1 MSNRVD
7 DGAPR
12 ANASQNGQDEAGSAS
27 APRRKSRF
35 RSLGQGRKPLY
46 AAVDLGTNNCR
57 LLIVQ
62 SAHGGFRV
70 RDSFSRIVR
79 LGEGLDATGSL
90 SEAAI
95 VRTIGALRICA
106 SKIRRA
112 GVTRIR
118 CIATEACREA
128 DNGADFIAR
137 VRRETGL
144 SLEIIDGDEEAELAA
159 MGCASLFDEQAR
171 HIFVFDIG
179 GGSTEIIRLAR
190 EAGGRFVPA
199 DRASL
204 PLGVV
209 RLAERHA
216 GQGEN
221 GHGYEQMMD
230 DAQGHL
236 AEFMARQHAVEDIGD
251 VQLIGTSGTITTL
264 AAVHLGLQRYDRK
277 KVDGITI
284 EAGQT
289 HEIIARLRAKTR
301 DQLAA
306 NPCIGHER
314 ADLVLAGCAVVDVIH
329 RQWPVERFHVA
340 DRGLR
345 EGVLLKMI
353 RRDARKRRR
362 RRRRD
367 NMRDNM
373 REKGRGNAPVAMPNG

>member
-7 DGAPR
+7 DGAPC
-12 ANASQNGQDEAGSAS
+12 AATSQNDRSETGRDGAE
-27 APRRKSRF
+27 RRKPRF
-35 RSLGQGRKPLY
+35 RSLGPGKKPLY
-46 AAVDLGTNNCR
+46 AAIDLGTNNCR

-62 SAHGGFRV
+62 PARGGFQV

-79 LGEGLDATGSL
+79 LGEGLDAMGCL

-95 VRTIGALRICA
+95 TRTIGALRICA

-159 MGCASLFDEQAR
+159 MGCASLFDAQAR

-179 GGSTEIIRLAR
+179 GGSTEIIRLSRQAD
-190 EAGGRFVPA
+190 GRFVPA

-216 GQGEN
+216 GQGNN
-221 GHGYEQMMD
+221 GHGYTQMVD
-230 DAQGHL
+230 DAQTHL
-236 AEFMARQHAVEDIGD
+236 ADFMARQSAVEDIGD

-284 EAGQT
+284 EASQA

-306 NPCIGHER
+306 NPCIGRER

-329 RQWPVERFHVA
+329 RQWPVARFHVA

-353 RRDARKRRR
+353 RRDARKKRRR
-362 RRRRD
+362 RRRG
-367 NMRDNM
+367 N
-373 REKGRGNAPVAMPNG
+373 GRGSAPMAVPNG

>member
-1 MSNRVD
+1 MSDRVD

-12 ANASQNGQDEAGSAS
+12 AGTSQNGKNEVKRNGAS
-27 APRRKSRF
+27 RPKSRF
-35 RSLGQGRKPLY
+35 HSLGAGKKPLY
-46 AAVDLGTNNCR
+46 AAIDLGTNNCR
-57 LLIVQ
+57 LLIVEPG
-62 SAHGGFRV
+62 SGGFRV

-79 LGEGLDATGSL
+79 LGEGLDATHCL

-95 VRTIGALRICA
+95 VRTLGALRICA

-128 DNGADFIAR
+128 ENGADFIAR

-159 MGCASLFDEQAR
+159 MGCASLFDAQAR
-171 HIFVFDIG
+171 HIFVSDIG

-190 EAGGRFVPA
+190 DEKGRFFPA

-216 GQGEN
+216 GQGQN

-230 DAQGHL
+230 DAETHL
-236 AEFMARQHAVEDIGD
+236 ADFMARQNAVDDISD

-277 KVDGITI
+277 KVDGTTL
-284 EAGQT
+284 EARQT
-289 HEIIARLRAKTR
+289 HNIIAGLRAKTR
-301 DQLAA
+301 EELAA
-306 NPCIGHER
+306 NPCIGQQR
-314 ADLVLAGCAVVDVIH
+314 ADLMLAGCAVVDVIH

-353 RRDARKRRR
+353 RRDAHKKRRR
-362 RRRRD
+362 R
-367 NMRDNM
+367 
-373 REKGRGNAPVAMPNG
+373 GRGSGRRSASVAFSNG

>member
-1 MSNRVD
+1 MRVE
-7 DGAPR
+7 
-12 ANASQNGQDEAGSAS
+12 NT
-27 APRRKSRF
+27 PRRC
-35 RSLGQGRKPLY
+35 
-46 AAVDLGTNNCR
+46 D
-57 LLIVQ
+57 
-62 SAHGGFRV
+62 
-70 RDSFSRIVR
+70 
-79 LGEGLDATGSL
+79 
-90 SEAAI
+90 
-95 VRTIGALRICA
+95 
-106 SKIRRA
+106 
-112 GVTRIR
+112 RIR

-204 PLGVV
+204 PRGVV

-236 AEFMARQHAVEDIGD
+236 AEFMAGQHAVEDIGD

-301 DQLAA
+301 DLAA

-314 ADLVLAGCAVVDVIH
+314 ADLVLAGV
-329 RQWPVERFHVA
+329 R
-340 DRGLR
+340 RG
-345 EGVLLKMI
+345 
-353 RRDARKRRR
+353 
-362 RRRRD
+362 
-367 NMRDNM
+367 
-373 REKGRGNAPVAMPNG
+373 